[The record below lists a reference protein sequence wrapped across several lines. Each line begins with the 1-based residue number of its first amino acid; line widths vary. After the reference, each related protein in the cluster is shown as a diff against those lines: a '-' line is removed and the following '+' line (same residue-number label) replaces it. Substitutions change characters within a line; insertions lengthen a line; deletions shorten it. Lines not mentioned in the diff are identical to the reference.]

1 MSLSSVHVGKLIAD
15 PVKGHGTGPVAR
27 FTVACPA
34 VQVGVE
40 DGTADPAVLVEVE
53 TSSGL
58 AEEVL
63 AILRADDEV
72 IVVGQLGGPVR
83 PPRGRHPVVCVRA
96 SHVALEL
103 ADATVRRSGAVR
115 VDPRQ
120 PVASG
125 VSELPW
131 SW

>member
-15 PVKGHGTGPVAR
+15 PVKGDGASPVAR
-27 FTVACPA
+27 FTVACADEDRA
-34 VQVGVE
+34 V
-40 DGTADPAVLVEVE
+40 DTAADPAVLVEVE

-63 AILRADDEV
+63 ATLRADDEV
-72 IVVGQLGGPVR
+72 IVVGRLGGSAR
-83 PPRGRHPVVCVRA
+83 SHGRQPVVCVRA

-103 ADATVRRSGAVR
+103 ADATARRGPR
-115 VDPRQ
+115 VESWQ
-120 PVASG
+120 QAGSG